1 MIKNILIP
9 LDGSEHSK
17 AALDYAI
24 WLAQGFDGMLIG
36 QHVID
41 TVSLDGTFFHDV
53 SGSMG
58 FEPYL
63 DLSTKMREI
72 FDERGKL
79 ILENFREICAAKN
92 VRARTFLDTGL
103 IANEIC
109 ERAKVAD
116 LVVIGHRGV
125 NEGFTAGMLGS
136 TAETI
141 IRKCPRPIFVST
153 ERFNS
158 IANPLLAYDGSQR
171 ASSAMES
178 AAEFCTVLKL
188 PLTVLTIGREEAAAQ
203 AISQQAKAYLG
214 SYAIEVKYDIASGY
228 PEQKIIEYLVNLK
241 YDLLFI
247 GAHGH
252 RRIIKMVLGST
263 TEYVLRNA
271 PCPVFLNR

>member
-214 SYAIEVKYDIASGY
+214 SYAIDVKYDIDARLSRTKNHRVSGQSQIR
-228 PEQKIIEYLVNLK
+228 PPV
-241 YDLLFI
+241 
-247 GAHGH
+247 H
-252 RRIIKMVLGST
+252 RRSRPPAD
-263 TEYVLRNA
+263 Y
-271 PCPVFLNR
+271 